1 MGMSNKVTAILNFIA
16 LLCSIPLI
24 TSGIWLSKK
33 ADNQCV
39 HLFRWPVLILGILL
53 LIVSLAGFV
62 GSYWNRQG
70 LLAFYLFSMA
80 ALIVVLLILLI
91 FAFVVTRHDGSY
103 IVPGRG
109 YKEYRVEGYSSW
121 LRNYVTE
128 SENWSKVR
136 SCLAQTDVCTELS
149 QEYSS
154 ADHFFSAHISP
165 LQSGCCK
172 PPTIC
177 GFTYVNPTFW
187 VNPANPTSDPDCLLW
202 SNDQHQ
208 LCYGCKACQAGV
220 LGNLRKEWRKANKA
234 LIITVVVLICVYIIG
249 CSAYKNAQTQELFR
263 RYKDGWA

>member
-1 MGMSNKVTAILNFIA
+1 
-16 LLCSIPLI
+16 
-24 TSGIWLSKK
+24 
-33 ADNQCV
+33 
-39 HLFRWPVLILGILL
+39 
-53 LIVSLAGFV
+53 
-62 GSYWNRQG
+62 
-70 LLAFYLFSMA
+70 MA
-80 ALIVVLLILLI
+80 ALIVVLILLI

-136 SCLAQTDVCTELS
+136 SCLAQTDVCTELG

-154 ADHFFSAHISP
+154 ADQFFSDHISP

-177 GFTYVNPTFW
+177 GFTYINPTFW
-187 VNPANPTSDPDCLLW
+187 VNPANPTSDTDCLVW

-208 LCYGCKACQAGV
+208 LCYECKACQAGV
-220 LGNLRKEWRKANKA
+220 LGNLRQEWRKANIA
-234 LIITVVVLICVYIIG
+234 LIITG
-249 CSAYKNAQTQELFR
+249 CGSYMCLHNWLQCI
-263 RYKDGWA
+263 